1 MKHVSILI
9 DKSRYS
15 TVSGRDSQNSEG
27 GCWMEERYLSAGRA
41 AEELGISLAT
51 LYAYVSRGL
60 VRSESVEGKRRNRR
74 YRAEDVRRLKER
86 KERRRDPD
94 GVVEG
99 ALHWGTP
106 VLESGITLIDGG
118 GLYYRGRDVVDLAG
132 EKSIEEVAAL
142 IWTGDEA
149 MASALFPP
157 EMSGPSRRIRNVVDS
172 VAGLTPVEV
181 FQVML
186 PVAAAEDP
194 AAYDLRPGA
203 VARTG
208 ARILRLMTGVAAGK
222 FAPGVAG
229 ALQRGW
235 STGDPGA
242 VDLLGSALVFCVD
255 HELPVSTFAA
265 RCVASSEATPYA
277 VVLAGLAA
285 LGGVKH
291 GGELEL
297 VETFLQ
303 EVEAAGGARV
313 VISGRLRRGEC
324 VPGFGHSLYPEGDPR
339 GAGLLRLT
347 AGAYPEG
354 VAVALSATVAEEM
367 LQVMGERPTVDFA
380 LATVARTLELPQGAA
395 VALFALGRTVGWI
408 VHAIEQYRSASLIR
422 PRARYIGEQPRRKP
436 DER

>member
-1 MKHVSILI
+1 M
-9 DKSRYS
+9 R
-15 TVSGRDSQNSEG
+15 
-27 GCWMEERYLSAGRA
+27 EERYLDAGRA
-41 AEELGISLAT
+41 AEELGVSLAT
-51 LYAYVSRGL
+51 LYAYVSRGM
-60 VRSESVEGKRRNRR
+60 VRSEAVEGKGRNRR

-94 GVVEG
+94 GVIEG

-106 VLESGITLIDGG
+106 VLESAITMIDGG
-118 GLYYRGRDVVDLAG
+118 GLYYRGRDVSALAG

-149 MASALFPP
+149 MTPALFPL
-157 EMSGPSRRIRNVVDS
+157 EMYGPSRRISDVVDS

-186 PVAAAEDP
+186 PVAAADDP

-208 ARILRLMTGVAAGK
+208 ARILRLMTDVAAGES
-222 FAPGVAG
+222 APGLA
-229 ALQRGW
+229 ATLQRGW
-235 STGDPGA
+235 SPDDPEA
-242 VDLLGSALVFCVD
+242 ADLLGSALVFCVD

-291 GGELEL
+291 GGEIEL
-297 VETFLQ
+297 VEAFLR
-303 EVEAAGGARV
+303 EVDAAGDARA
-313 VISGRLRRGEC
+313 VISGRLRRGERI
-324 VPGFGHSLYPEGDPR
+324 PGFGHSLYPEGDPR

-347 AGAYPEG
+347 AGAYPESIAVTLSDS
-354 VAVALSATVAEEM
+354 VAGEM
-367 LQVMGERPTVDFA
+367 LQLMGERPTVDFA
-380 LATVARTLELPQGAA
+380 LATVARALELPPGGA
-395 VALFALGRTVGWI
+395 VALFALGRTAGWI
-408 VHAIEQYRSASLIR
+408 GHAIEQYRSGSLIR
-422 PRARYIGEQPRRKP
+422 PRARYVGEQPR
-436 DER
+436 ER

>member
-1 MKHVSILI
+1 M
-9 DKSRYS
+9 R
-15 TVSGRDSQNSEG
+15 
-27 GCWMEERYLSAGRA
+27 EERYLDAGRA
-41 AEELGISLAT
+41 AEELGVSLAT
-51 LYAYVSRGL
+51 LYAYVSRGM
-60 VRSESVEGKRRNRR
+60 VRSEAVEGKGRNRR

-106 VLESGITLIDGG
+106 VLESAITMIDGG
-118 GLYYRGRDVVDLAG
+118 GLYYRGRDVAALAG
-132 EKSIEEVAAL
+132 EKSVEEVAAL

-149 MASALFPP
+149 MAPALFPA
-157 EMSGPSRRIRNVVDS
+157 EMSGPSRHIRNVVDS
-172 VAGLTPVEV
+172 VAGLTPFEV

-186 PVAAAEDP
+186 PVAAADDP

-208 ARILRLMTGVAAGK
+208 ARILRLMTDVAAGES
-222 FAPGVAG
+222 APGLA
-229 ALQRGW
+229 ATLQRGW
-235 STGDPGA
+235 SPDDPEA
-242 VDLLGSALVFCVD
+242 ADLLGSALVFCVD

-291 GGELEL
+291 GGEIEL
-297 VETFLQ
+297 VEAFLR
-303 EVEAAGGARV
+303 EVDAAGDARA
-313 VISGRLRRGEC
+313 VISGRLRRGERI
-324 VPGFGHSLYPEGDPR
+324 PGFGHSLYPEGDPR

-347 AGAYPEG
+347 AGAYPESIAVTLSDS
-354 VAVALSATVAEEM
+354 VAGEM
-367 LQVMGERPTVDFA
+367 LQLMGERPTVDFA
-380 LATVARTLELPQGAA
+380 LATVARALDLPPGGA

-408 VHAIEQYRSASLIR
+408 GHAIEQYRSGSLIR
-422 PRARYIGEQPRRKP
+422 PRARYVGEQPG
-436 DER
+436 ER